1 MADGAG
7 APSTTNTMLTQLD
20 MGMSEFV
27 FCCAFW
33 LAAFVLSSFISL
45 NAVLSFPP
53 IAMTISLMGTVSD
66 MLPTI
71 GAIVGLVAMLAVVV
85 MYRKEVGKSLLVILR
100 KITGGGKRR

>member
-20 MGMSEFV
+20 MGMNEFV